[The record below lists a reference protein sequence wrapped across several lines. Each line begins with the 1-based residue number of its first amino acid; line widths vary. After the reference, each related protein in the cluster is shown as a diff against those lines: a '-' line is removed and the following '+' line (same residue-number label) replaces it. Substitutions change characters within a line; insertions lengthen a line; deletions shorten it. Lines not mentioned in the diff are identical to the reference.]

1 MAAEDKDMNRDT
13 LSNVSGSHPVATG
26 VGAAGGA
33 AAGIAAGTVGGPVG
47 MAVGGVVGAVVG
59 GLAGRAAGEAVN
71 PTDEEAHW
79 RARYTDEPYYE
90 PGRSFDDY
98 GPAYR
103 HGMDAR
109 TRFGDWD
116 EAQPNLA
123 SEWESR
129 RAGSSLDWDQ
139 AQSASRA
146 AWDRVDSAYRDS
158 GDLKDYGTGMASTD
172 SSLRT
177 GRSHAGSADAGDDY
191 DDVGDTLEDLLEDCR
206 DGEYGF
212 NACAEQAKR
221 PDLKNI
227 LMQRAQ
233 DCRRAA
239 QELQQCM
246 RQHGG
251 DVDEG
256 GSALSAVHRGW
267 VSVKASL
274 SSYDDKAVMEEA
286 ERGEDNALARYRRAL
301 KKSLPADVAQIVQ
314 RQCEGV
320 QRNHDQIRDL
330 RDQLAAG

>member
-1 MAAEDKDMNRDT
+1 MAAEDKDLNRDP
-13 LSNVSGSHPVATG
+13 LSDPSGSHPVATG

-33 AAGIAAGTVGGPVG
+33 AAGVAAGLAGGPVG

-71 PTDEEAHW
+71 PSAEEAHW
-79 RARYTDEPYYE
+79 RGRYTEEAYYE
-90 PGRSFDDY
+90 EGRSFDDY

-103 HGMDAR
+103 YGIEAR
-109 TRFGDWD
+109 SRWGDWD
-116 EAQPNLA
+116 EAQDSLA
-123 SEWESR
+123 SEWESWR
-129 RAGSSLDWDQ
+129 GGSSLDWEQ
-139 AQSASRA
+139 ARPASRA
-146 AWDRVDSAYRDS
+146 AWDRVDPIYRGG
-158 GDLKDYGTGMASTD
+158 GDLKNYGTGMPSTD

-177 GRSHAGSADAGDDY
+177 GAADASVADTGE
-191 DDVGDTLEDLLEDCR
+191 VRETLEDLLEVCR

-212 NACAEQAKR
+212 TACAEQVKR

-227 LMQRAQ
+227 LLQRAQ
-233 DCRRAA
+233 DCRRGA

-246 RQHGG
+246 ARYGG
-251 DVDEG
+251 DVNEG
-256 GSALSAVHRGW
+256 GSVLGALHRGW

-301 KKSLPADVAQIVQ
+301 KKPLPADVAALVQ

-320 QRNHDQIRDL
+320 QRNHDQVRNL